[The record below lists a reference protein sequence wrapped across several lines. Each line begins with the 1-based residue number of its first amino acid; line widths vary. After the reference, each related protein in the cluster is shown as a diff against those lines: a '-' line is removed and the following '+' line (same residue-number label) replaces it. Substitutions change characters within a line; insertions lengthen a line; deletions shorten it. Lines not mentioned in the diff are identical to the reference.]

1 MVTRPAPS
9 GTVKVSELRSACT
22 TPGYGAADRADRVG
36 AGLRS
41 VSTGQVAL
49 SWISRT
55 SIERYR
61 TAGANQLIQLDDQEA
76 ALERVGGRQRRLEAL
91 GAIHLWRTVSS
102 EQIAAIIG
110 SPLTGSRR
118 SVDLRTLLAAGL
130 VQRGSA
136 FAGTR
141 RGIVTDLWRPDI
153 LARSIRFEDRLSYG
167 EWLGVYAGQEWSWGA
182 QAGWHNLLATEL
194 SLRVAEL
201 TPIGTVLGELL
212 AGERQLFPD
221 NGKLE
226 RSRRSADAVWVRSD
240 GLRIVVEATATATA
254 SLRQR
259 VDRWIEALLADDE
272 RSTVVLFVDVSDPDN
287 HLSRPDRLMRR
298 ALVNAATA
306 TPERVA
312 AGIAERLCF
321 ARYRD
326 WFPGLGIV
334 HPSFLGLR
342 VERPTGKP
350 AGRPLAGTGG
360 GPGSRWEPVDLLDPY
375 AVPFTPDDPEAAL
388 APIVHAGN
396 LYGVPAWLRGP
407 GLDLEVVIRRL
418 AGFPP
423 PERLTPERKAEL
435 VARLSTRTG

>member
-1 MVTRPAPS
+1 MVKRPAPS
-9 GTVKVSELRSACT
+9 GTVKLAELPSACP
-22 TPGYGAADRADRVG
+22 TPGYGAADRADLFW
-36 AGLRS
+36 AGVRS

-61 TAGANQLIQLDDQEA
+61 SAGVKQVIQLGDQAA
-76 ALERVGGRQRRLEAL
+76 ALDRVCGRRRRLDAL

-102 EQIAAIIG
+102 EQIAAIID
-110 SPLTGSRR
+110 SPLTGSSR

-130 VQRGSA
+130 VQRGTA

-153 LARSIRFEDRLSYG
+153 LARSIRFEDRLSYA

-212 AGERQLFPD
+212 AGERQLCPD

-226 RSRRSADAVWVRSD
+226 RSRRSADAVWVRPD

-287 HLSRPDRLMRR
+287 HQSRPDLLMRR
-298 ALVNAATA
+298 VLLNAATA

-326 WFPGLGIV
+326 WFPGPGLV

-342 VERPTGKP
+342 VERPTGRP
-350 AGRPLAGTGG
+350 SARSADITGGRPR
-360 GPGSRWEPVDLLDPY
+360 PRWEHVDLLDPY
-375 AVPFTPDDPEAAL
+375 AVPFAPEDPEAAL

-396 LYGVPAWLRGP
+396 LYGVPYWLRGP
-407 GLDLEVVIRRL
+407 GLDLDGVVRRL

-423 PERLTPERKAEL
+423 PARLAPERRAEL
-435 VARLSTRTG
+435 VARLSARAG